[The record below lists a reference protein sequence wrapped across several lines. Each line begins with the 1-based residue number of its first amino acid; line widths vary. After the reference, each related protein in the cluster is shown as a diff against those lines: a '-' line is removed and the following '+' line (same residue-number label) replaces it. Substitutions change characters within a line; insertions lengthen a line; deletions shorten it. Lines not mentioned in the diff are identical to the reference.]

1 MAVPTCVW
9 LAKQRLLGRSL
20 QSTCS
25 SCIELLIDRSS
36 MLGELLAAPPR
47 PRRAAAKLARKSA
60 QEEPRMEPRGNFP
73 ERKWHLLL
81 SIIDMTRSTQ
91 SSSLPPFWQYMYANS
106 LRVHAHPQLCHADD
120 SRSCQTASSKPH
132 GKQRESL
139 RILRACSQTS
149 ASGPHARDA
158 RPLRARRARRA
169 DRAALRALRGRSR
182 DLAGRGGRGAGC
194 DERQCG
200 GHTHCAALAA

>member
-36 MLGELLAAPPR
+36 MLNVLQLPPGGKTCKKIR
-47 PRRAAAKLARKSA
+47 PRRTSMA
-60 QEEPRMEPRGNFP
+60 PRGNFP
-73 ERKWHLLL
+73 EKRGIYYRYH
-81 SIIDMTRSTQ
+81 SIDAVPAACRSG
-91 SSSLPPFWQYMYANS
+91 N
-106 LRVHAHPQLCHADD
+106 RVHAHPQLCHADD